1 MKKLCLAAV
10 TAMALV
16 GCSDNNNKE
25 DDKAAAESVRGVTD
39 TEIRI
44 GGMHDLSGVFAA
56 FSSPAVQVANDM
68 FEEVNEQGGIHGRK
82 IRYIVEDHAYQVPKA
97 TQAVNKLV
105 SRDEVFA
112 MLMSLGTPH
121 NLAAFP
127 IMDRNKVPSILP
139 LSLSRQMEEEGDFRY
154 RYVLGPSYYEGVL
167 QGVNRLVEDE
177 GIEKICV
184 MYIPSDFGEE
194 VNQAV
199 NDAADANDALT
210 LAESSSHRPDES
222 DFSGTLARL
231 RDANCELVAVALPV
245 RPIITVVATAKQM
258 GWDDAK
264 FIVSQ
269 AGFHSAVAAAPGGVT
284 EGLYGV
290 ASWEDIVSRMTHV
303 PEAEKWGKA
312 YKEQYGELPS
322 GGAVLGRVGAMLTIN
337 ALREAGPDL
346 TTESFLDA
354 LESLKFSDKV
364 TGVETEM
371 SETNHRAGSGIIL
384 SQVQDGIW
392 RPVAEME

>member
-1 MKKLCLAAV
+1 
-10 TAMALV
+10 
-16 GCSDNNNKE
+16 
-25 DDKAAAESVRGVTD
+25 
-39 TEIRI
+39 
-44 GGMHDLSGVFAA
+44 
-56 FSSPAVQVANDM
+56 
-68 FEEVNEQGGIHGRK
+68 
-82 IRYIVEDHAYQVPKA
+82 
-97 TQAVNKLV
+97 
-105 SRDEVFA
+105 
-112 MLMSLGTPH
+112 
-121 NLAAFP
+121 
-127 IMDRNKVPSILP
+127 
-139 LSLSRQMEEEGDFRY
+139 
-154 RYVLGPSYYEGVL
+154 
-167 QGVNRLVEDE
+167 
-177 GIEKICV
+177 
-184 MYIPSDFGEE
+184 
-194 VNQAV
+194 
-199 NDAADANDALT
+199 
-210 LAESSSHRPDES
+210 HRPDES

-303 PEAEKWGKA
+303 PEAEEWGTA

-371 SETNHRAGSGIIL
+371 SESNHRAGSGIIL

>member
-1 MKKLCLAAV
+1 MKKLCLTALAAI
-10 TAMALV
+10 ALV
-16 GCSDNNNKE
+16 GCSDNKDEEN
-25 DDKAAAESVRGVTD
+25 AAAESVRGVTD
-39 TEIRI
+39 TEIRL

-68 FEEVNEQGGIHGRK
+68 FEEVNDQGGIHGRK

-112 MLMSLGTPH
+112 MVMSLGTPH

-127 IMDRNKVPSILP
+127 IMDRNNVPSILP
-139 LSLSRQMEEEGDFRY
+139 LALSKPMEEQGDFRY
-154 RYVLGPSYYEGVL
+154 RYVFGPSYYDGVL
-167 QGVNRLVEDE
+167 KGVNKLVETD
-177 GIEKICV
+177 GIENLCV

-194 VNQAV
+194 VNQAAT
-199 NDAADANDALT
+199 DAAASNDALN
-210 LAESSSHRPDES
+210 LLESSSHRPDES
-222 DFSGTLARL
+222 DFTGTLARL
-231 RDANCELVAVALPV
+231 RDAGCELVAVALPV

-290 ASWEDIVSRMTHV
+290 ASWEDIVSRMQHV
-303 PEAEKWGKA
+303 PETQVWADE
-312 YKEQYGELPS
+312 YKEKYGERPS
-322 GGAVLGRVGAMLTIN
+322 GGAVLGRVGAMVMIN
-337 ALREAGPDL
+337 ALRDAGPDL

-354 LESLKFSDKV
+354 MESLKFTDKV
-364 TGVETEM
+364 TGVDTQM

-384 SQVQDGIW
+384 SQVQEGVW

>member
-1 MKKLCLAAV
+1 
-10 TAMALV
+10 
-16 GCSDNNNKE
+16 
-25 DDKAAAESVRGVTD
+25 
-39 TEIRI
+39 
-44 GGMHDLSGVFAA
+44 
-56 FSSPAVQVANDM
+56 
-68 FEEVNEQGGIHGRK
+68 
-82 IRYIVEDHAYQVPKA
+82 
-97 TQAVNKLV
+97 
-105 SRDEVFA
+105 
-112 MLMSLGTPH
+112 
-121 NLAAFP
+121 
-127 IMDRNKVPSILP
+127 
-139 LSLSRQMEEEGDFRY
+139 
-154 RYVLGPSYYEGVL
+154 
-167 QGVNRLVEDE
+167 
-177 GIEKICV
+177 
-184 MYIPSDFGEE
+184 
-194 VNQAV
+194 
-199 NDAADANDALT
+199 
-210 LAESSSHRPDES
+210 
-222 DFSGTLARL
+222 
-231 RDANCELVAVALPV
+231 
-245 RPIITVVATAKQM
+245 M
-258 GWDDAK
+258 GWEDAK

>member
-1 MKKLCLAAV
+1 MKKLCLTALAAI
-10 TAMALV
+10 ALV
-16 GCSDNNNKE
+16 GCSDNKDE
-25 DDKAAAESVRGVTD
+25 ESAAAEPVRGVTD
-39 TEIRI
+39 TEIRL

-112 MLMSLGTPH
+112 MVMSLGTPH

-127 IMDRNKVPSILP
+127 IMDRNNVPSILP
-139 LSLSRQMEEEGDFRY
+139 LALSKPMEEQGDFRY
-154 RYVLGPSYYEGVL
+154 RYVFGPSYYDGVL
-167 QGVNRLVEDE
+167 KGVNKLVETD
-177 GIEKICV
+177 GIENLCV

-194 VNQAV
+194 VNQAAT
-199 NDAADANDALT
+199 DAAANNDALN
-210 LAESSSHRPDES
+210 LLENSSHRPDES
-222 DFSGTLARL
+222 DFTGTLARL
-231 RDANCELVAVALPV
+231 RDAGCELVAVALPV

-290 ASWEDIVSRMTHV
+290 ASWEDIVSRMQHV
-303 PEAEKWGKA
+303 PETQAWADE
-312 YKEQYGELPS
+312 YKETYGELPS
-322 GGAVLGRVGAMLTIN
+322 GGAVLGRVGAMVMIN
-337 ALREAGPDL
+337 ALRDAGPDL

-354 LESLKFSDKV
+354 MESLKFTDKV
-364 TGVETEM
+364 TGVDTQM

-384 SQVQDGIW
+384 SQVKDGIW

>member
-1 MKKLCLAAV
+1 MKKLCLTALAAI
-10 TAMALV
+10 ALV
-16 GCSDNNNKE
+16 GCSDNKDEEN
-25 DDKAAAESVRGVTD
+25 AAAESVSGVTD
-39 TEIRI
+39 TEIRL

-68 FEEVNEQGGIHGRK
+68 FAQVNAEGGIHGRK

-97 TQAVNKLV
+97 TQAINKLV

-112 MLMSLGTPH
+112 MVMSLGTPH

-127 IMDRNKVPSILP
+127 IMDRNNVPSILP
-139 LSLSRQMEEEGDFRY
+139 LALSKPMEEQGDFRY
-154 RYVLGPSYYEGVL
+154 RYVFGPSYYDGVL
-167 QGVNRLVEDE
+167 QGVNKLVETD
-177 GIEKICV
+177 GIENLCV

-194 VNQAV
+194 VNQAAT
-199 NDAADANDALT
+199 DAAASNDALN
-210 LAESSSHRPDES
+210 LLESSSHRPDES
-222 DFSGTLARL
+222 DFTGSLARL
-231 RDANCELVAVALPV
+231 RDAGCELVAVALPV

-290 ASWEDIVSRMTHV
+290 ASWEDIVSRMQHV
-303 PEAEKWGKA
+303 PETQAWADE
-312 YKEQYGELPS
+312 YQEQYGEMPS
-322 GGAVLGRVGAMLTIN
+322 GGAVLGRVGAMVMIN
-337 ALREAGPDL
+337 ALRDAGPDL

-354 LESLKFSDKV
+354 MESLKFTDKV
-364 TGVETEM
+364 TGVETQM

-384 SQVQDGIW
+384 SQVKEGVWQ
-392 RPVAEME
+392 PVAEME

>member
-1 MKKLCLAAV
+1 MKKLCLTALAAI
-10 TAMALV
+10 ALV
-16 GCSDNNNKE
+16 GCSDNKDEEN
-25 DDKAAAESVRGVTD
+25 AAAESVRGVTD
-39 TEIRI
+39 TEIRL

-68 FEEVNEQGGIHGRK
+68 FAQVNAEGGIHGRK

-97 TQAVNKLV
+97 TQAINKLV

-112 MLMSLGTPH
+112 MVMSLGTPH

-127 IMDRNKVPSILP
+127 IMDRNNVPSILP
-139 LSLSRQMEEEGDFRY
+139 LALSKPMEEQGDFRY
-154 RYVLGPSYYEGVL
+154 RYVFGPSYYDGVL
-167 QGVNRLVEDE
+167 QGVNKLVETD
-177 GIEKICV
+177 GIENLCV

-194 VNQAV
+194 VNQAAT
-199 NDAADANDALT
+199 DAAAGNDALN
-210 LAESSSHRPDES
+210 LLESSSHRPDES
-222 DFSGTLARL
+222 DFTGTLARL
-231 RDANCELVAVALPV
+231 RDAGCELVAVALPV

-290 ASWEDIVSRMTHV
+290 ASWEDIVSRMQHV
-303 PEAEKWGKA
+303 PETQAWADK
-312 YKEQYGELPS
+312 YQEQYGELPS
-322 GGAVLGRVGAMLTIN
+322 GGAVLGRVGAMVMIN
-337 ALREAGPDL
+337 ALRDAGPDL

-354 LESLKFSDKV
+354 MESLKFTDKV
-364 TGVETEM
+364 TGVDTQM

-384 SQVQDGIW
+384 SQVKDGIW
-392 RPVAEME
+392 QPVAEME

>member
-1 MKKLCLAAV
+1 MKKLCLTALAAI
-10 TAMALV
+10 ALV
-16 GCSDNNNKE
+16 GCSDNKDE
-25 DDKAAAESVRGVTD
+25 ESAAAEPVRGVTD
-39 TEIRI
+39 TEIRL

-112 MLMSLGTPH
+112 MVMSLGTPH

-127 IMDRNKVPSILP
+127 IMDRNNVPSILP
-139 LSLSRQMEEEGDFRY
+139 LALSKPMEEQGDFRY
-154 RYVLGPSYYEGVL
+154 RYVFGPSYYDGVL
-167 QGVNRLVEDE
+167 KGVNKLVETD
-177 GIEKICV
+177 GIENLCV

-194 VNQAV
+194 VNQAAT
-199 NDAADANDALT
+199 DAAANNDALN
-210 LAESSSHRPDES
+210 LLESSSHRPDES
-222 DFSGTLARL
+222 DFTGTLARL
-231 RDANCELVAVALPV
+231 RDAGCELVAVALPV

-290 ASWEDIVSRMTHV
+290 ASWEDIVSRMQHV
-303 PEAEKWGKA
+303 PETQAWADE
-312 YKEQYGELPS
+312 YKETYGELPS
-322 GGAVLGRVGAMLTIN
+322 GGAVLGRVGAMVMIN
-337 ALREAGPDL
+337 ALRDAGPDL

-354 LESLKFSDKV
+354 MESLKFTDKV
-364 TGVETEM
+364 TGVDTQM

-384 SQVQDGIW
+384 SQVKDGIW

>member
-1 MKKLCLAAV
+1 MKKLCLTALAAI
-10 TAMALV
+10 ALV
-16 GCSDNNNKE
+16 GCSDNKDEEN
-25 DDKAAAESVRGVTD
+25 AAAESVRGVTD
-39 TEIRI
+39 TEIRL

-68 FEEVNEQGGIHGRK
+68 FAQVNAEGGIHGRK

-97 TQAVNKLV
+97 TQAINKLV

-112 MLMSLGTPH
+112 MVMSLGTPH

-127 IMDRNKVPSILP
+127 IMDRNNVPSILP
-139 LSLSRQMEEEGDFRY
+139 LALSKPMEEQGDFRY
-154 RYVLGPSYYEGVL
+154 RYVFGPSYYDGVL
-167 QGVNRLVEDE
+167 QGVNKLVETD
-177 GIEKICV
+177 GIENLCV

-194 VNQAV
+194 VNQAAT
-199 NDAADANDALT
+199 DAAASNDALN
-210 LAESSSHRPDES
+210 LLESSSHRPDES
-222 DFSGTLARL
+222 DFTGTLARL
-231 RDANCELVAVALPV
+231 RDAGCELVAVALPV

-290 ASWEDIVSRMTHV
+290 ASWEDIVSRMQHV
-303 PEAEKWGKA
+303 PETQAWADE
-312 YKEQYGELPS
+312 YKEAYGELPS
-322 GGAVLGRVGAMLTIN
+322 GGAVLGRVGAMVMIN
-337 ALREAGPDL
+337 ALRDAGPDL

-354 LESLKFSDKV
+354 MESLKFTDKV
-364 TGVETEM
+364 TGVDTQM

-384 SQVQDGIW
+384 SQVKDGIW

>member
-1 MKKLCLAAV
+1 MKKLCLTALAAI
-10 TAMALV
+10 ALM
-16 GCSDNNNKE
+16 GCSDNKDEEN
-25 DDKAAAESVRGVTD
+25 AAAESVRGVTD
-39 TEIRI
+39 TEIRL

-68 FEEVNEQGGIHGRK
+68 FAQVNAEGGIHGRK

-97 TQAVNKLV
+97 TQAINKLV

-112 MLMSLGTPH
+112 MVMSLGTPH

-127 IMDRNKVPSILP
+127 IMDRNNVPSILP
-139 LSLSRQMEEEGDFRY
+139 LALSKPMEEQGDFRY
-154 RYVLGPSYYEGVL
+154 RYVFGPSYYDGVL
-167 QGVNRLVEDE
+167 KGVNKLVETD
-177 GIEKICV
+177 GIENLCV

-194 VNQAV
+194 VNQAAT
-199 NDAADANDALT
+199 DAAAGNDSLN
-210 LAESSSHRPDES
+210 LLESSSHRPDES
-222 DFSGTLARL
+222 DFTGTLARL
-231 RDANCELVAVALPV
+231 RDAGCELVAVALPV

-290 ASWEDIVSRMTHV
+290 ASWEDIVSRMQHV
-303 PEAEKWGKA
+303 QETQAWADE
-312 YKEQYGELPS
+312 YKEKYGEQPS
-322 GGAVLGRVGAMLTIN
+322 GGAVLGRVGAMVMIN
-337 ALREAGPDL
+337 ALRDAGPDL

-354 LESLKFSDKV
+354 MESLKFTDKV
-364 TGVETEM
+364 TGVDTQM

-384 SQVQDGIW
+384 SQVQEGVW